1 MRHQDPP
8 SPVRDG
14 RRIGVGNVIV
24 IALVVGVAA
33 ALLRSLVFRGA
44 PAAQAVCSVA
54 VGLAI
59 AVYGGARL
67 FDPARRVPSG
77 VYVVIV
83 GVGLALTLLWASFL
97 F

>member
-8 SPVRDG
+8 SPDCDCRRVSVR
-14 RRIGVGNVIV
+14 NVIV

-33 ALLRSLVFRGA
+33 ALLRSLVFRGE
-44 PAAQAVCSVA
+44 PFAQAVCSVT

-67 FDPARRVPSG
+67 FDPTRRVHSG

-83 GVGLALTLLWASFL
+83 GVGLALTLLWAAVL